1 MAGSACE
8 KRRKKKRHH
17 RSRWKRSYSRRG
29 SGSCPTC
36 PTPSNEFEPSNE
48 RRAGRRRSCEITP
61 NDGSAR
67 EEACMERREISTDKF
82 AMNKKD
88 PITDADNET
97 EELRKRFNDSL
108 KKAMNQLSYHLVK
121 GENSEKEEE
130 DEPVASVQQK
140 TVQEVIACTSRVLF
154 QDERIDPVSVE
165 IQMRINN
172 IRGRTVGRR
181 ANVHFNAFAAKGVDE
196 RGGKIIRYTKTI
208 E

>member
-1 MAGSACE
+1 
-8 KRRKKKRHH
+8 
-17 RSRWKRSYSRRG
+17 
-29 SGSCPTC
+29 
-36 PTPSNEFEPSNE
+36 
-48 RRAGRRRSCEITP
+48 
-61 NDGSAR
+61 
-67 EEACMERREISTDKF
+67 MERREISTDKF

-181 ANVHFNAFAAKGVDE
+181 ANVHFNAFVRHSPFE
-196 RGGKIIRYTKTI
+196 LCGKLFTPPATSSALFKLSLVLLL
-208 E
+208 